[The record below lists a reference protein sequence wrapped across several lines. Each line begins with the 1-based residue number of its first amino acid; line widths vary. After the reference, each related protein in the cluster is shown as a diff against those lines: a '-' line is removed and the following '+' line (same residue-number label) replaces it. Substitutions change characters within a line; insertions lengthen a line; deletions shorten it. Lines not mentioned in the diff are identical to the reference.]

1 MLDAKLVVVGGD
13 AKSAEVRLKLPTIIG
28 RGKEAGLTVPHGLVS
43 RQHTEIIE
51 RDGRLFVRDLGSL
64 NGTFVNN
71 HRIEDEQPLDPNQLL
86 TLGNITFRAI
96 YEIGCSPQ
104 AGDAVAFEEVL
115 VSPNASPPFSPVA
128 KSSTGSI
135 SEVVSFDDTVPLD
148 SIQKNPQGATPA
160 VNEELI
166 SVESSKVEVASVDA
180 KRINSEPES
189 ADLSNPQENVFEPS
203 ESVESNSN
211 SGTDTDKSFKTESA
225 ESTDVSSNLDLQFEA
240 EDVDP
245 ASKSVSVSALED
257 LPTGQAAVSFLGAL
271 DVGDDVSGPSSR
283 IASVEIDLGENGKSA
298 DLEVDSSLGSFLNK
312 LPR

>member
-28 RGKEAGLTVPHGLVS
+28 RGNEAGLTVPHGLVS

-96 YEIGCSPQ
+96 YEIGYSPQ
-104 AGDAVAFEEVL
+104 AGDAVAFEEVR

-128 KSSTGSI
+128 KSSPGSI

-148 SIQKNPQGATPA
+148 SIQKNSQEATPA
-160 VNEELI
+160 VSEELI
-166 SVESSKVEVASVDA
+166 SDESSKVEVDA
-180 KRINSEPES
+180 KRIDSEPEI
-189 ADLSNPQENVFEPS
+189 ADSSNRQENVFEPS

-211 SGTDTDKSFKTESA
+211 SGTDKSFKTESA
-225 ESTDVSSNLDLQFEA
+225 ESADASSNLDLQFEA
-240 EDVDP
+240 KDVDP

-271 DVGDDVSGPSSR
+271 DVGDDVSGPSNR
-283 IASVEIDLGENGKSA
+283 ISSVEIDLGGDGKSS